1 MKGRMKDKIKIILI
15 VLASIIGTTLMITLA
30 YGRINTQEII
40 IVSKDGIDVTKPLSE
55 QLDFF
60 TKKEFLVS
68 EIKYFGGTI
77 VTDLSELENKKSTV
91 GLAMGS
97 PILKSTLYAQ
107 DGGGKFALGF
117 PKGFTV
123 RALPAATV
131 GLPPMAPGD
140 KINIG
145 ITYKMEKLDDEGQRI
160 SYDVS
165 SIVLEELEVI
175 NVIGPDIYVKVTL
188 QEDVV
193 FEVLKTIGVLY
204 FQLPGQSI
212 EQGEIEEA
220 DGNNTITSD
229 EILKKI
235 QEGQI
240 LNTEINLKELL
251 EKGLEGTKEGTVV
264 EPVKPEENEDEEIIE
279 EEVETNE

>member
-15 VLASIIGTTLMITLA
+15 VLASIIGTTLLITLA

-68 EIKYFGGTI
+68 EIKYFGGTV

-91 GLAMGS
+91 GLVMGS
-97 PILKSTLYAQ
+97 PVLKSTLYAK
-107 DGGGKFALGF
+107 DGGGKFAIGF

-204 FQLPGQSI
+204 FQLPGQSL
-212 EQGEIEEA
+212 EQGEIEEI

-235 QEGQI
+235 QEGEI

-251 EKGLEGTKEGTVV
+251 EKGQEVKEGTVV
-264 EPVKPEENEDEEIIE
+264 EPVKPGEEDKEEVIE
-279 EEVETNE
+279 EEVITNE

>member
-1 MKGRMKDKIKIILI
+1 
-15 VLASIIGTTLMITLA
+15 
-30 YGRINTQEII
+30 
-40 IVSKDGIDVTKPLSE
+40 
-55 QLDFF
+55 
-60 TKKEFLVS
+60 
-68 EIKYFGGTI
+68 
-77 VTDLSELENKKSTV
+77 
-91 GLAMGS
+91 
-97 PILKSTLYAQ
+97 
-107 DGGGKFALGF
+107 
-117 PKGFTV
+117 
-123 RALPAATV
+123 
-131 GLPPMAPGD
+131 MAPGD

-175 NVIGPDIYVKVTL
+175 NVIGPDIYVNVTL

-235 QEGQI
+235 QEGEI

-251 EKGLEGTKEGTVV
+251 EKGQEVKEGTVV
-264 EPVKPEENEDEEIIE
+264 EPVKPGEDDKEEVIE
-279 EEVETNE
+279 EEVITNE